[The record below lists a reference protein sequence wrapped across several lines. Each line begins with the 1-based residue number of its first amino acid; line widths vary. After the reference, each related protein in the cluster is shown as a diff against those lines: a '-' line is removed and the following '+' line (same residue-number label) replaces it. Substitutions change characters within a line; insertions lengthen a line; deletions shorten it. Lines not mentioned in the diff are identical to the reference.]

1 MYFVSLTFILLQEP
15 HQDRNGCQGH
25 DSGGDNTAG
34 GIILIRPVFGIQ
46 KGAGASGGHTGKDK
60 GNTCQQGLCVNEV
73 QYIKGHQRQRY
84 TGIQKDVLH
93 FVLKSAVVNMARP
106 AVHIKMRLGMIKM
119 DAANRPSLPYTADTM
134 GIPKNPELL
143 TRVQY

>member
-1 MYFVSLTFILLQEP
+1 MRRTKASRKILGSSSFFHGTPMSMVPMTIMERGVVTASVLAMAVSKNSGTGNPVILRAMP
-15 HQDRNGCQGH
+15 RNTVTIQGF
-25 DSGGDNTAG
+25 
-34 GIILIRPVFGIQ
+34 RRMF
-46 KGAGASGGHTGKDK
+46 
-60 GNTCQQGLCVNEV
+60 
-73 QYIKGHQRQRY
+73 
-84 TGIQKDVLH
+84 LH